1 LDWSLRIIFGVVA
14 FYLGWFYNHALKGYQ
29 EYLETR
35 LKNVSGRKKLWL
47 ERKYGAILFF
57 HHFWLGLFFIGLGL
71 AGLKG
76 MYSLPIPYISECFIA
91 FGWGSLSK
99 DARARFSR
107 LKEIIPFIT
116 VVEEASEEVEEEVEE
131 WKPSEEEPTETQ
143 PEKEEKEEKKESE
156 EKQSTK
162 GSSMRETGRIANQ
175 IGKALEGGGEE
186 DF

>member
-1 LDWSLRIIFGVVA
+1 MILDWSLRIIFGVVA

-35 LKNVSGRKKLWL
+35 LKNVSGRKKFWL

-116 VVEEASEEVEEEVEE
+116 VVEEASEEVE
-131 WKPSEEEPTETQ
+131 TQ
-143 PEKEEKEEKKESE
+143 PERKKE
-156 EKQSTK
+156 KRK
-162 GSSMRETGRIANQ
+162 G
-175 IGKALEGGGEE
+175 K
-186 DF
+186 